1 MPSKL
6 KLPVTCLKLLNA
18 HPPYKGIV
26 YVKWINHILFDVKKK
41 RLIDL
46 IRHNNDPHF
55 EGL

>member
-41 RLIDL
+41 TID
-46 IRHNNDPHF
+46 RFNQTQ
-55 EGL
+55 